1 MGFKGGDSFEV
12 EGEDNGN
19 VEFRAEVL
27 SAFFSM
33 EWECE
38 ANFTVF
44 LWVIQVTKQHR
55 IYFCLDEIG
64 FF

>member
-12 EGEDNGN
+12 EGDDNGN

-33 EWECE
+33 EWE
-38 ANFTVF
+38 FVKRT
-44 LWVIQVTKQHR
+44 L
-55 IYFCLDEIG
+55 LP
-64 FF
+64 FFE